1 MNVKKFKDFTKEP
14 ITIKSNKN
22 DLFFIKIYFDDKG
35 RVDKIENKWD
45 VKLPEWYGYVI
56 NEIEINNW
64 IRRKEPDLYI
74 DK

>member
-1 MNVKKFKDFTKEP
+1 MKVEMKQP

-22 DLFFIKIYFDDKG
+22 ELMYIKIYFDEKG

-45 VKLPEWYGYVI
+45 VKVPEWYGFSI

-64 IRRKEPDLYI
+64 ICRKEPNLYI
-74 DK
+74 EKI